1 MGDLTRVSLSIDE
14 KLLEKLEAMAQDS
27 GYQNRSEFIR
37 DLIRER
43 MTNIE
48 WQSGRD
54 VLGTLTVIYC
64 HHQRGLTEKLVMP
77 SMAKASI
84 FLRGYL
90 LSPAKRSLRS

>member
-43 MTNIE
+43 KLWVEFLIINL
-48 WQSGRD
+48 SGNYGR
-54 VLGTLTVIYC
+54 
-64 HHQRGLTEKLVMP
+64 
-77 SMAKASI
+77 
-84 FLRGYL
+84 
-90 LSPAKRSLRS
+90 RSLQADSTRSLFYRQNAIWQKNIKWDGESSAGH